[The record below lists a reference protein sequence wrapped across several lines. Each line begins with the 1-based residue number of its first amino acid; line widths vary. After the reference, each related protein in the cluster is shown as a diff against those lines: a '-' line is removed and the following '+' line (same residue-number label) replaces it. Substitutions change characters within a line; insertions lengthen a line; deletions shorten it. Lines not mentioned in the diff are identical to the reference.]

1 VNVFSAF
8 VLDAFGQRCGKGW
21 AIPTLERLAHD
32 HVFCFTENCAGR
44 LFRAAEDREAG
55 YCGRAAFLDRHF
67 ENLFS
72 EVALLVT
79 RGK

>member
-1 VNVFSAF
+1 MLP
-8 VLDAFGQRCGKGW
+8 VLSMAMQDPGRHIDLNA
-21 AIPTLERLAHD
+21 APDRLAHD

-55 YCGRAAFLDRHF
+55 YCGGAIFLDGNF
-67 ENLFS
+67 DNLFT

>member
-1 VNVFSAF
+1 MDVLSAF
-8 VLDAFGQRCGKGW
+8 VPEAFGQRCGKGW
-21 AIPTLERLAHD
+21 AIPTLDRLAHD

-44 LFRAAEDREAG
+44 LCRAAEDWEAG
-55 YCGRAAFLDRHF
+55 YCGRAVFLDRHF
-67 ENLFS
+67 DNLFS